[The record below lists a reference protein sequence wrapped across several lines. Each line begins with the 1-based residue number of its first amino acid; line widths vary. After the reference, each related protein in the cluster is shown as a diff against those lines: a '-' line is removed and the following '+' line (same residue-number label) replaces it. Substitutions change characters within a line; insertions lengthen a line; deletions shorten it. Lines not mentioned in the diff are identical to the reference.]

1 MRKLA
6 GLILLAC
13 LSMIGCD
20 DSNEKQAI
28 CDKSCGHG
36 MCYYNGTAE
45 VCYCEKEYTLDS
57 NGYCSVCKSGYHEFN
72 AQCVPDSVCTDQ
84 CEGEHRTCTVVN
96 NAPQC
101 GCEMGYVGSKKMDV
115 CSPTDICFTAFV
127 YRNPN
132 AAGQTVYVTG
142 SFDDWK
148 HNTYRLDEIA
158 PGVFSGSFLLDPGI
172 YNYKFYVAGWGDNG
186 WKTNGDDNGEDLAVW
201 VQPCAKKASPKL
213 KLASSPIVSNNTV
226 SFDVS
231 LDDPNGY
238 AKDVKIQVESNWTE
252 ISSVDGN
259 TLHFQNPLAERKT
272 VFVVKATTSNDV
284 EIEPLYVP
292 VWNESTP
299 FDWRSAVLYFA
310 FTDRFFNGNAQNDAP
325 LGIAND
331 WMGGDF
337 AGLRAKVEAGY
348 FDRLGVTALWISSIS
363 MNTQKAAGT
372 ASAYHSYW
380 PISTGYSEKTS
391 SMFDDAQ
398 SNGVAFSPIE
408 PHFGSLNELRA
419 LVKSCHDRGIRVL
432 VDFAANHVADDSP
445 VYQKHPE
452 WFNFSD
458 RAGDDSILCE
468 GPYDAQ
474 GNLTQANW
482 NIIPETCWFDPNLP
496 DFNYN
501 LPEVRQFVLDH
512 AKWMI
517 RTTGIDGFRLDA
529 VKHMPIEF
537 IRELRMNI
545 DEMMAPTGQTFY
557 IVGETFDGAW
567 KIKQYIGSSLLHGQF
582 DFPLYNKLRDTI
594 MKGDGKFWDL
604 KDFVT
609 GEEGDGSYG
618 SAIMS
623 TFLGNHDVARAISH
637 IHHDA
642 EDKKSKNPEV
652 TEAWAYRQLKL
663 AWVFLMTSPNIP
675 MIYYGD
681 EFGLEG
687 ANDPDNRRMMKFGNT
702 LNPQQAETLAL
713 VQKLGTL
720 RHTHP
725 ALYRGTR
732 QNIDAYDRSY
742 MYLMQADRETILVG
756 ISDSD
761 EDQTYTVS
769 VGTKGWINLLN
780 ENEPVYETDTI
791 TLTKDRHIIVWKLK
805 D

>member
-6 GLILLAC
+6 GLIVLAC
-13 LSMIGCD
+13 LSLIGCE
-20 DSNEKQAI
+20 DSNDKQAM
-28 CDKSCGHG
+28 CDKYCGHG
-36 MCYYNGTAE
+36 ACYYNATAE
-45 VCYCEKEYTLDS
+45 VCNCDKEYTTDS
-57 NGYCSVCKSGYHEFN
+57 EGLCTLCKSGYHLVKTE
-72 AQCVPDSVCTDQ
+72 CVPDSICTGQ
-84 CEGEHRTCTVVN
+84 CEGEHRTCTVVGN
-96 NAPQC
+96 TPQC
-101 GCEMGYVGSKKMDV
+101 GCEMGYAGKDV
-115 CSPTDICFTAFV
+115 CTATQDCFTTFV
-127 YRNPN
+127 YENPN
-132 AAGQTVYVTG
+132 ATGQKVYVTG
-142 SFDDWK
+142 SFDEWQ
-148 HNTYRLDEIA
+148 HSTYQLDEQSPGRFIGTFLID
-158 PGVFSGSFLLDPGI
+158 PGV
-172 YNYKFYVAGWGDNG
+172 YNYKFFVAGWGNENG
-186 WKTNGDDNGEDLAVW
+186 WKTAGDENGDDLALW
-201 VQPCAKKASPKL
+201 IQPCSKKVGPKL
-213 KLASSPIVSNNTV
+213 KLSSSPVVSNNTV

-231 LDDPNGY
+231 LVDPYHY
-238 AKDVKIQVESNWTE
+238 AGDVKIQVEANGIE
-252 ISSVDGN
+252 IASVPG
-259 TLHFQNPLAERKT
+259 TLIHIQNPMDGRKG
-272 VFVVKATTSNDV
+272 VYVIKATSSNNV

-292 VWNESTP
+292 VWNESKP
-299 FDWRSAVLYFA
+299 FDWGSAILYFA
-310 FTDRFFNGNAQNDAP
+310 FTDRFFNGNTQNDAP

-348 FDRLGVTALWISSIS
+348 FDRLGVTALWISSVS

-380 PISTGYSEKTS
+380 PITTGYSDKTA
-391 SMFDDAQ
+391 SMFAGAQ
-398 SNGVAFSPIE
+398 SNGVALTPIE
-408 PHFGSLNELRA
+408 PHFGSLDELRA

-445 VYQKHPE
+445 VYLQHPE

-474 GNLTQANW
+474 GNLSQANW

-501 LPEVRQFVLDH
+501 LPEVREFVLEH
-512 AKWMI
+512 AKWLI

-545 DEMMAPTGQTFY
+545 DEMMAASGQTFY

-567 KIKQYIGSSLLHGQF
+567 KIKQYIGSALLHGQF
-582 DFPLYNKLRDTI
+582 DFPLYNKLRESI
-594 MKGDGKFWDL
+594 MNGDGKFWDL

-609 GEEGDGSYG
+609 GDEGDGSYG

-652 TEAWAYRQLKL
+652 TDAWAYRQLKL

-687 ANDPDNRRMMKFGNT
+687 ANDPDNRRMMKFDNA
-702 LNPQQAETLAL
+702 LNPQQADTLAL

-720 RHTHP
+720 RHAHP
-725 ALYRGTR
+725 ALYHGKR

-742 MYLMQADRETILVG
+742 MYLMQGDGETILVG

-761 EDQTYTVS
+761 EDQTYTVN

-780 ENEPVYETDTI
+780 ESEPVYETNTI